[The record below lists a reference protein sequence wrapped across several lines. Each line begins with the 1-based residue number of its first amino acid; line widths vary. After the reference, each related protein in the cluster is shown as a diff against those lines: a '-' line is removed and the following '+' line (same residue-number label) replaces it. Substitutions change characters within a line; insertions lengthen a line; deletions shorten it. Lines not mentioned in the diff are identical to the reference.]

1 MLFELTQSLIPFALS
16 FAKEPTYAVFFP
28 YQQNLI
34 KISHVNIG
42 NQINLFRVQI
52 GDSKEWGAGR
62 VSALIYVFKLSQ
74 LLLPLDFHVKKSSLD
89 QPGCVTTLSAI
100 IVVNSNINLSS

>member
-1 MLFELTQSLIPFALS
+1 MLFESTQSLIPFALS
-16 FAKEPTYAVFFP
+16 LAKEPTYAVFFP

-52 GDSKEWGAGR
+52 GDSKEWGAGW
-62 VSALIYVFKLSQ
+62 VSALICYVFKLSQ
-74 LLLPLDFHVKKSSLD
+74 LLLPLDFHVKRVALTNLD
-89 QPGCVTTLSAI
+89 VWLLS
-100 IVVNSNINLSS
+100 VQ